1 MTGLMDELF
10 KKHIPL
16 VHSLVKRYR
25 SEYSEGDDL
34 FQVACIGLL
43 KALRGFDAGRGV
55 AFTTYAVPVISG
67 EIKMYL
73 RGQGAIKYSRAL
85 KCQSIR
91 LKRIQEELLQ
101 RLGRQPTVNEL
112 AEMSGLPREELP
124 AVLDVSCVPLPL
136 ESVTPEQLAGSGT
149 QTGAADEVLDRLSL
163 QQALAKLPE
172 RERRLVIYRF
182 FRHRTQ
188 QEVAENLGI
197 SQVHVSRLERKILE
211 KLKSELAQ

>member
-1 MTGLMDELF
+1 MDELF
-10 KKHIPL
+10 KKHLPL
-16 VHSLVKRYR
+16 VHSLVKRYL

-43 KALRGFDAGRGV
+43 KALRGFDAGRGA

-73 RGQGAIKYSRAL
+73 RGQGSIKYSRAL
-85 KCQSIR
+85 KSQSIR
-91 LKRIQEELLQ
+91 LKKIQEELQQ

-124 AVLDVSCVPLPL
+124 AVLDVSSVPLPL
-136 ESVTPEQLAGSGT
+136 ESVTPEQLAGSGS
-149 QTGAADEVLDRLSL
+149 QTGVADEVLDRLSV
-163 QQALAKLPE
+163 QQALAQLPE

-188 QEVAENLGI
+188 QEVAENMGI

-211 KLKSELAQ
+211 KLKRELAH

>member
-1 MTGLMDELF
+1 MTRLMDELF
-10 KKHIPL
+10 KKHLPL

-43 KALRGFDAGRGV
+43 KALRGFDAGRGT

-91 LKRIQEELLQ
+91 VKKIQEELQQ

-124 AVLDVSCVPLPL
+124 AVLDVSSAPLPL
-136 ESVTPEQLAGSGT
+136 ESVTPEQLAGSGS

-163 QQALAKLPE
+163 QQALAQLPE

-211 KLKSELAQ
+211 KLKRELAH

>member
-1 MTGLMDELF
+1 MDELF
-10 KKHIPL
+10 KKHLPL

-43 KALRGFDAGRGV
+43 KALRGFDAGRGT

-91 LKRIQEELLQ
+91 VKKIQEELQQ

-124 AVLDVSCVPLPL
+124 AVLDVSSAPLPL
-136 ESVTPEQLAGSGT
+136 ESVTPEQLAGSGS

-163 QQALAKLPE
+163 QQALAQLPE

-211 KLKSELAQ
+211 KLKRELAH